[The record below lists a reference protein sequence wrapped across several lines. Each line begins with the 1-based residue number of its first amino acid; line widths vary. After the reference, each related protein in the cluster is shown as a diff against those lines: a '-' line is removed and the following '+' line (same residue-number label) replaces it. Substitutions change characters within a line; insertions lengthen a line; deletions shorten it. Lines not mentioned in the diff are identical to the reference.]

1 MAEREIIYLYRNN
14 EFAKQFT
21 ENGTAVNLSS
31 TTLIELV
38 IGNLEDTTATIFS
51 ITNSGTDS
59 NFFGT
64 TNWGSGVIDFKPA
77 GTTFVASLEAS
88 LIDPGQRTGVRTTW
102 FVTKNSLQPAGVIW
116 PYFEIE
122 FRKHD

>member
-1 MAEREIIYLYRNN
+1 MAERETIYLYRNN

-21 ENGTAVNLSS
+21 ENGTAVNLSTMTS
-31 TTLIELV
+31 IELF

-51 ITNSGTDS
+51 ITNSGTGS

-64 TNWGSGVIDFKPA
+64 TNWGTGIIDFKPA
-77 GTTFVASLEAS
+77 GTTFATSLEGS
-88 LIDPGQRTGVRTTW
+88 LIDPGQRTGIRTAW
-102 FVTKNSLQPAGVIW
+102 FVTKSNLQPAGVIW

-122 FRKHD
+122 FRKYE